1 MPRMPAALLV
11 AASLIACSAN
21 SHQPTANSPQP
32 AAGGLTPEEQQ
43 EGFRSLFDG
52 TTLNGWRAF
61 RGQDHSI
68 WTVQDGMIYQA
79 GGDGADLITTDEI
92 KDFELRLDWRIAPGG
107 NSGIFYRATEEYDQ
121 IYWSGPEMQ
130 VLDDARHPD
139 GHNRLT
145 SAGSAYGLYAAPAGV
160 VKPAMEWNAVRIIV
174 RGNHVEHWLNGQ
186 KVVEYELGSPDW
198 TAKVAASK
206 FHEWP
211 HYGLAPQGHIGLQ
224 VHGNEVWYRNLRIR
238 VLN

>member
-1 MPRMPAALLV
+1 MRHTSAALLL
-11 AASLIACSAN
+11 AASLTACSSN
-21 SHQPTANSPQP
+21 SGQSAADSPQPTANS
-32 AAGGLTPEEQQ
+32 LTAEERAQ
-43 EGFRSLFDG
+43 GFRLLFDG

-68 WTVQDGMIYQA
+68 WQVQDGMIYQP
-79 GGDGADLITTDEI
+79 GGDGADLMTVDEF
-92 KDFELRLDWRIAPGG
+92 KDFELRLDWRIASAG

-121 IYWSGPEMQ
+121 IYWSAPEMQ
-130 VLDDARHPD
+130 VLDDALHPD

-160 VKPAMEWNAVRIIV
+160 VQPAMEWNSVRLIV

-211 HYGLAPQGHIGLQ
+211 DYGTAPQGHIGLQ
-224 VHGNEVWYRNLRIR
+224 VHGNQVWYRNVRIR
-238 VLN
+238 TF